1 MIKVCHFT
9 TAHKAL
15 DNRLFDKE
23 SKSLARGGYDVTILG
38 QHDREECREG
48 IRIVPIPRPTGF
60 LDRLR
65 LSMWRIVRLAM
76 RQGASVYHFH
86 DPELIPAGL
95 ILKLCGKKVIYDVHE
110 DYEQT
115 VLTAAW
121 LPFGSHRFVSAA
133 WGLFE
138 KITARLFDAVIVVD
152 SHIRQKFPPSK
163 TEMITNVPPL
173 TFSRVDPKPER
184 TGPFKILYIGAV
196 AERRGVEKVVEALKY
211 IRSKEVQLHIIGTV
225 ENAKYQK
232 MFDVDPRIV
241 CHGRLPWHQ
250 ARGAMESGD
259 VGLMLFQPTPEH
271 MLFTGEG
278 NTKLFEFMGLGMPV
292 LFGDLPN
299 LRKFMDTTGAGL
311 AVDPTS
317 SVKIAEALDR
327 LHDDPAL
334 CRTLGENGRKAVRER
349 FHWEKEEAK
358 LLALY
363 ARVLPGENTE
373 KTV

>member
-23 SKSLARGGYDVTILG
+23 AQSLVRAGYEVTILG
-38 QHDREECREG
+38 QHDREEDREG
-48 IRIVPIPRPTGF
+48 VRFVPVPQPRGW

-65 LSMWRIVRLAM
+65 LAVWRIVRLAI
-76 RQGASVYHFH
+76 RQGATVYHFH

-121 LPFGSHRFVSAA
+121 LPRGLHRFVSAA

-138 KITARLFDAVIVVD
+138 RSAARVFDAVVVVD
-152 SHIRQKFPPSK
+152 SHIRRKFPSRK
-163 TEMITNVPPL
+163 TEMISNVPPL
-173 TFSRVDPKPER
+173 SFSRVDPKPER
-184 TGPFKILYIGAV
+184 TGPFKIIYIGAV
-196 AERRGVEKVVEALKY
+196 AERRGVLKVVEALDY
-211 IRSKEVQLHIIGTV
+211 MRSNDCQLHIIGTV
-225 ENAKYQK
+225 EDSRFQEI
-232 MFDVDPRIV
+232 FDADPRIV

-271 MLFTGEG
+271 MFFTGEG
-278 NTKLFEFMGLGMPV
+278 NTKLFEFMGLGIPV

-317 SVKIAEALDR
+317 PVKIAEAIDQLR
-327 LHDDPAL
+327 DDPAL
-334 CRTLGENGRKAVRER
+334 CRALGENGRKAVRER
-349 FHWEKEEAK
+349 FNWEKEEEK

-363 ARVLPGENTE
+363 ARVLAR
-373 KTV
+373 